1 MSDWK
6 SASAEAEM
14 RKAEAEMMEKA
25 KAKRIAEEDAAWKK
39 IAESIYTKDYEINSG
54 IDFTLNILREKGYN
68 LPTLKS

>member
-6 SASAEAEM
+6 NASAEAEM

-25 KAKRIAEEDAAWKK
+25 KAKRIAEEDAAWVGFSYDLYHGDSEVELSYHNQLISYMRKK
-39 IAESIYTKDYEINSG
+39 
-54 IDFTLNILREKGYN
+54 YN